1 MSTDPN
7 IKITIASAYD
17 PTGTNQAQAAL
28 RQTQATADG
37 ISDRSDTDLT
47 DDLVTAADAASTVNK
62 EIKSLS
68 TEAKKSGDEI
78 KNINKKTEEATTAA
92 GRLKKI
98 WASYKSMVSTTTT
111 NVAKITGAI
120 GLMGLGITIVRGVYR
135 YFTAESRAA
144 HEKQAEALKAAT
156 EKCRD
161 MQKALEDA
169 IARSKE
175 LAAAQAGRDRL
186 DEILSTHRDATNE
199 LQKQLEI
206 VRARAAVEMEIKG
219 YGMKAE
225 RYKLENQ
232 RDRGEITEFQY
243 TKGIRDIEDQE
254 SGARYAAN
262 LQNGMDEIKNLK
274 EQKTETETAL
284 NNLRKQKDELEK
296 GNDIALSEPQ
306 RRQVEK
312 DRDELDRV
320 IKVWDQKIQALE
332 DLNLEWT
339 QPYQEALGAREHYQQ
354 QKQKKEAALT
364 ASDTWLQTG
373 DHGGTHE
380 EWTRLKNNLDEQI
393 KTKNDEIK
401 NLGQNITSVQT
412 GILNEGRKHTAEQ
425 EAVAARRTQEDLTT
439 AASAADNLAIKE
451 AVGTLTSERDI
462 LKEATQGLADA
473 ARIDADEISK
483 QAEAMNEI
491 AADTAKLGN
500 SGKDAQKFMADFQRL
515 ASSGDLSGQQATL
528 AEMGSKLELLLN
540 NGTFDKTQYDTLGKI
555 LEHMNSMAGYQLRA
569 KDNEAKITEIDQ
581 KIAQIETLPILKRNL
596 LADESG
602 SQAMA
607 EVYSSHLKGLQ
618 QQVEAGSEAER
629 AVADSLNDLS
639 DGYLDTQEAQRMAD
653 NAERLLQ
660 SHDAAAQQIGG
671 FLKTVVSS
679 YGEASSILQ
688 DTRFQVS
695 SARAQM
701 ESIRA
706 KNNQAYTAK

>member
-1 MSTDPN
+1 MNFADELEAAGKAAGDAAKEAKTLGDTITDAGRKGKTAATDIVSGFGKAPN
-7 IKITIASAYD
+7 II
-17 PTGTNQAQAAL
+17 
-28 RQTQATADG
+28 QT
-37 ISDRSDTDLT
+37 S
-47 DDLVTAADAASTVNK
+47 
-62 EIKSLS
+62 
-68 TEAKKSGDEI
+68 
-78 KNINKKTEEATTAA
+78 
-92 GRLKKI
+92 
-98 WASYKSMVSTTTT
+98 
-111 NVAKITGAI
+111 TGAV
-120 GLMGLGITIVRGVYR
+120 GRMASGFNTVMGLARGLLGKLGQLGLAYSLLR
-135 YFTAESRAA
+135 GMYDFFTKSQRE
-144 HEKQAEALKAAT
+144 
-156 EKCRD
+156 
-161 MQKALEDA
+161 A
-169 IARSKE
+169 IAQKNKDLEASIDKAKDLQKE
-175 LAAAQAGRDRL
+175 LNDLIEKNRL
-186 DEILSTHRDATNE
+186 LNEQQERQERWDSLMNSYQSQTAE

-206 VRARAAVEMEIKG
+206 TRARAAVEAEIKG
-219 YGMKAE
+219 LGMQAKKYE
-225 RYKLENQ
+225 LDNR
-232 RDRGEITEFQY
+232 RDRGEITAFEHLQE
-243 TKGIRDIEDQE
+243 TRKLEDEELQAKHASELAEANTELDNLREQSKKTAETIKDLNQE
-254 SGARYAAN
+254 SERLDQGKAGA
-262 LQNGMDEIKNLK
+262 LTP
-274 EQKTETETAL
+274 EQ
-284 NNLRKQKDELEK
+284 RKQHEINQKKNEAYALTREKALAEGSIGVMDRYQVRREAELGRAEAKKFEDAIKRSDAWYKAEGRGGNYESYIKAKEDIQGKKTQAYANANQLMGRIQEK
-296 GNDIALSEPQ
+296 NKTVDAIKKKQQAETDAVIGN
-306 RRQVEK
+306 RQV
-312 DRDELDRV
+312 V
-320 IKVWDQKIQALE
+320 DQ
-332 DLNLEWT
+332 T
-339 QPYQEALGAREHYQQ
+339 
-354 QKQKKEAALT
+354 
-364 ASDTWLQTG
+364 
-373 DHGGTHE
+373 
-380 EWTRLKNNLDEQI
+380 
-393 KTKNDEIK
+393 
-401 NLGQNITSVQT
+401 
-412 GILNEGRKHTAEQ
+412 
-425 EAVAARRTQEDLTT
+425 VAAK
-439 AASAADNLAIKE
+439 AADDFAIKE
-451 AVGTLTSERDI
+451 AVGTLTSERNI

-473 ARIDADEISK
+473 ARIDAEEISK

-491 AADTAKLGN
+491 AADAAKLGN
-500 SGKDAQKFMADFQRL
+500 SGKDAQKLMADFQRL

-540 NGTFDKTQYDTLGKI
+540 NGTFDKTQYDTLSKI